1 MNQKL
6 YSIVVPVY
14 EGEHSLKALCRR
26 IDNTFENVEGDYEI
40 ILVDDGSSDNT
51 WQIMKSLRAKNQKT
65 KIIRLTRNYGQHNA
79 IMCGFRHASG
89 DYVITMDSDLQNPP
103 EEIPKL
109 IQALESSECD
119 MVYGLPKKKQ
129 HPLMRNIASILNQ
142 KILSIVFKR
151 GASQRTSS
159 FRLIRH
165 QVLSHILQ
173 DNTPNPNI
181 GSMISTS
188 TDRTSSIYV
197 EHDKRTHGSTTYTIE
212 KLVRHFLNGILFYS
226 AIPLRTVSYL
236 GLMSAFLSITLSC
249 YYFIRYLLGRI
260 TVPGWTTV
268 VLLLLFFS
276 GMIMFSLGIIGEYLL
291 RIIQEVRGNPQY
303 LIREKEI

>member
-1 MNQKL
+1 MNEKL

-14 EGEHSLKALCRR
+14 EGEHSLEELCRR
-26 IDNTFENVEGDYEI
+26 IDTTFENVEGDYEV

-51 WQIMKSLRAKNQKT
+51 WQIMKSLRAKNKKA
-65 KIIRLTRNYGQHNA
+65 KIIRLTRNFGQHNA

-89 DYVITMDSDLQNPP
+89 DYFITMDSDLQNPP
-103 EEIPKL
+103 EEIPTL
-109 IQALESSECD
+109 IQALESSESDLIC
-119 MVYGLPKKKQ
+119 GIPTKKQ
-129 HPLMRNIASILNQ
+129 HPLMRKIASTLNQ
-142 KILSIVFKR
+142 KILSIILKR
-151 GASQRTSS
+151 DSSQRTSG
-159 FRLIRH
+159 FRLIRR
-165 QVLSHILQ
+165 QVLSHVLQ

-181 GSMISTS
+181 GSMIPMATN
-188 TDRTSSIYV
+188 RTGSIDV
-197 EHDKRTHGSTTYTIE
+197 KHDKRVHGSTTYTID
-212 KLVRHFLNGILFYS
+212 KLVRHFLNGILYYS

-236 GLMSAFLSITLSC
+236 GLMSALLSVMLSC
-249 YYFIRYLLGRI
+249 YYFTRYLLGKI

-303 LIREKEI
+303 LIREKDV

>member
-14 EGEHSLKALCRR
+14 KGEHSLKELCYR
-26 IDNTFENVEGDYEI
+26 IDNTFENVEGDYEV
-40 ILVDDGSSDNT
+40 ILVDDGSPDNT
-51 WQIMKSLRAKNQKT
+51 WQIMKSLRTKDQKI

-79 IMCGFRHASG
+79 IMCGFRHAFG

-103 EEIPKL
+103 EEIPKM
-109 IQALESSECD
+109 IQAMESSECD
-119 MVYGLPKKKQ
+119 MVYGLPEKKQ
-129 HPLMRNIASILNQ
+129 HPFMRNIASILNQ
-142 KILSIVFKR
+142 KILSVVFKR
-151 GASQRTSS
+151 DASQRTSG

-173 DNTPNPNI
+173 DHTPNPNI
-181 GSMISTS
+181 GSMISMA

-197 EHDKRTHGSTTYTIE
+197 AHDKRAHGSTTYTFD
-212 KLVRHFLNGILFYS
+212 KLLRHFLNGILYYT

-236 GLMSAFLSITLSC
+236 GIMSAFLSVTLSC
-249 YYFIRYLLGRI
+249 YYFIRYLLGKI
-260 TVPGWTTV
+260 SVPGWTTV

-276 GMIMFSLGIIGEYLL
+276 GMVMFSLGIIGEYLL

-303 LIREKEI
+303 LIREKDI